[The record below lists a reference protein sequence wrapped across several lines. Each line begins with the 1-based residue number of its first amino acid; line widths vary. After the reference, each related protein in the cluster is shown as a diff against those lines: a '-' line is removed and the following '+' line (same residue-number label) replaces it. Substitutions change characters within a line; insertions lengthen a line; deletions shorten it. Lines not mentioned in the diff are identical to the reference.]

1 MARTIEVLPDLVAN
15 QIAAGEVVERPA
27 SVVKE
32 LVENALDARAT
43 RIDIEIEGGGKRR
56 IRVTDDGIG
65 MGRED
70 ALLSFDRHATSKI
83 RAAVDLQSVR
93 TFGFRGEAL
102 PSIAAVSRVTL
113 ETNGESDSLGTR
125 VRVRGGTIQGVDDVP
140 RRRGTTVEVSDVF
153 FNAPAR
159 SKFLKAV
166 GAEARAVSDIV
177 SVLALANASVG
188 FGLTSGG
195 RILLDLPPASDLTAR
210 VAALWG
216 REAATTLIAL
226 STESDEI
233 ALRGLIQR
241 PDAAKSGFRR
251 AHLFVNG
258 RPFRS
263 RTLLAALDRGYRTTI
278 SERVR
283 PWAFLYL
290 RMPPGTVDMNV
301 HPAKAEVRFRN
312 ATAVESFVEEAV
324 RAALTSDSSAATLDT
339 QLAAPKLL
347 VREPSP
353 PRAGKRVEEESQT
366 AMFLSAD
373 ATASSGAPSASLGAA
388 ASAGAALAPASAGD
402 APSLDAPA
410 SSGTVATPGG
420 SAGEAVMQAA
430 SVGAKDPSG
439 GPDRHDH
446 EVRPVGA
453 EPVPMVEER
462 PRLWQVLHTYVLAET
477 REGLIIIDQHSA
489 HERIL
494 FERLTRAFEE
504 SGQTGQRLLF
514 PLTIRLSKAEYEQ
527 VEALTGILN
536 RVGFEVEG
544 FGGNTIIVHAVPD
557 PHPYF
562 DAERCL
568 REMIDDL
575 VAGSDLTRSA
585 KNQHEKIAMMF
596 ACKGAIKA
604 GQRLSETEMGELV
617 DQLFATELPY
627 HDVHGRPTIVRLSKG
642 ELERKFGR

>member
-1 MARTIEVLPDLVAN
+1 MPRTIEVLPDLVAN

-32 LVENALDARAT
+32 LIENALDARAT
-43 RIDIEIEGGGKRR
+43 RIDIDIERGGKGR
-56 IRVTDDGIG
+56 IRVTDDGVG

-70 ALLSFDRHATSKI
+70 ALLSLDRHATSKI
-83 RAAVDLQSVR
+83 RAATDLQSVG

-102 PSIAAVSRVTL
+102 PSIAAVSRMTL
-113 ETNGESDSLGTR
+113 ETRGASDPLGTR
-125 VRVRGGTIQGVDDVP
+125 VRVKGGTITEVDDVP
-140 RRRGTTVEVSDVF
+140 RRRGTTVEVSNVF

-166 GAEARAVSDIV
+166 GAEARAVSDVV

-195 RILLDLPPASDLTAR
+195 RILLELPPAADLTTR
-210 VAALWG
+210 VADLWG
-216 REAATTLIAL
+216 REAATTLLAL
-226 STESDEI
+226 STEPDGI
-233 ALRGLIQR
+233 QVRGLIQR

-263 RTLLAALDRGYRTTI
+263 RPLLAAVDRGYRTTI
-278 SERVR
+278 PERVR

-290 RMPPGTVDMNV
+290 HMPPGTVDMNV
-301 HPAKAEVRFRN
+301 HPAKAEVRFRD
-312 ATAVESFVEEAV
+312 AAAVESLIEEAV
-324 RAALTSDSSAATLDT
+324 RTGLTSEASAATLDT
-339 QLAAPKLL
+339 QLESPRLM

-353 PRAGKRVEEESQT
+353 PRADKSDAESQT
-366 AMFLSAD
+366 ALFLSAD
-373 ATASSGAPSASLGAA
+373 AGVEPI
-388 ASAGAALAPASAGD
+388 
-402 APSLDAPA
+402 
-410 SSGTVATPGG
+410 
-420 SAGEAVMQAA
+420 
-430 SVGAKDPSG
+430 
-439 GPDRHDH
+439 
-446 EVRPVGA
+446 PV
-453 EPVPMVEER
+453 VEER
-462 PRLWQVLHTYVLAET
+462 PRLWQVLNTYVLAET

-494 FERLTRAFEE
+494 FEHLSRAFEE

-514 PLTIRLSKAEYEQ
+514 PLTIRLSKAEFEQ

-536 RVGFEVEG
+536 RVGFEIEG
-544 FGGNTIIVHAVPD
+544 FGGNTIIVQAVPD

-562 DAERCL
+562 DPERCL

-575 VAGSDLTRSA
+575 VEGSDLTRSA
-585 KNQHEKIAMMF
+585 KNQHEKIAMTF
-596 ACKGAIKA
+596 SCKGAIKA
-604 GQRLSETEMGELV
+604 GQALSESEMQDLF

-627 HDVHGRPTIVRLSKG
+627 HDVHGRPTIVRLSKS

>member
-1 MARTIEVLPDLVAN
+1 MPRTIEVLPDLVAN

-43 RIDIEIEGGGKRR
+43 RIDIDIERGGKRR
-56 IRVTDDGIG
+56 IRVTDDGVG

-70 ALLSFDRHATSKI
+70 ALLSLDRHATSKI
-83 RAAVDLQSVR
+83 RAAVDLQSVG

-102 PSIAAVSRVTL
+102 PSIAAVSRMTL
-113 ETNGESDSLGTR
+113 ETRGDSDPLGTR
-125 VRVRGGTIQGVDDVP
+125 VRVKGGTITGVDDVP
-140 RRRGTTVEVSDVF
+140 RRRGTTVEVSDLF

-166 GAEARAVSDIV
+166 GAEARAVSDVV
-177 SVLALANASVG
+177 SLLALANASVG
-188 FGLTSGG
+188 FGLTSSG
-195 RILLDLPPASDLTAR
+195 RILLELPPAADLTAR

-226 STESDEI
+226 STESEGVQV
-233 ALRGLIQR
+233 RGLIQR

-263 RTLLAALDRGYRTTI
+263 RPLLSAVDRGYRTTI
-278 SERVR
+278 TERVR

-301 HPAKAEVRFRN
+301 HPAKAEVRFRD
-312 ATAVESFVEEAV
+312 AAAVESFVEEAV
-324 RAALTSDSSAATLDT
+324 RAGLTSEASAATLDT
-339 QLAAPKLL
+339 QLAPPQLL
-347 VREPSP
+347 VREPRP
-353 PRAGKRVEEESQT
+353 PRPNKKAEVESQT
-366 AMFLSAD
+366 ALFLSAD
-373 ATASSGAPSASLGAA
+373 AAMPSGTATSSGAA
-388 ASAGAALAPASAGD
+388 
-402 APSLDAPA
+402 
-410 SSGTVATPGG
+410 ATPGV
-420 SAGEAVMQAA
+420 SAREAATSDLSA
-430 SVGAKDPSG
+430 DPI
-439 GPDRHDH
+439 
-446 EVRPVGA
+446 PV
-453 EPVPMVEER
+453 VEER
-462 PRLWQVLHTYVLAET
+462 PRLWQVLNTYVIAET
-477 REGLIIIDQHSA
+477 HEGLIIIDQHSA

-494 FERLTRAFEE
+494 FERLSRAFEE
-504 SGQTGQRLLF
+504 SGETGQRLLF
-514 PLTIRLSKAEYEQ
+514 PLTIRLAKAEYEQ

-536 RVGFEVEG
+536 RVGFAVEG

-562 DAERCL
+562 DPERCL
-568 REMIDDL
+568 REMIDEL
-575 VAGSDLTRSA
+575 VTGSDLTRSA
-585 KNQHEKIAMMF
+585 KNQHEKIAMTF

-604 GQRLSETEMGELV
+604 GQRLSKTEMQELF

-627 HDVHGRPTIVRLSKG
+627 HDVHGRPTIVRLSKS

>member
-43 RIDIEIEGGGKRR
+43 RVDIDIEHGGKRR
-56 IRVTDDGIG
+56 IRVTDDGVG

-70 ALLSFDRHATSKI
+70 ALLSLDRHATSKI
-83 RAAVDLQSVR
+83 RAAVDLQSVE

-102 PSIAAVSRVTL
+102 PSIAAVSRMTL
-113 ETNGESDSLGTR
+113 ETKGDSDQLGTR
-125 VRVRGGTIQGVDDVP
+125 VRVKGGTITGVEDVS
-140 RRRGTTVEVSDVF
+140 RRRGTTVEVSDLF

-159 SKFLKAV
+159 AKFLKAV
-166 GAEARAVSDIV
+166 GAEARAVSDAV
-177 SVLALANASVG
+177 SLLALANASVG

-195 RILLDLPPASDLTAR
+195 RILLELPPATDLTAR

-226 STESDEI
+226 STESEG
-233 ALRGLIQR
+233 LQVRGLIQR

-278 SERVR
+278 SEKVR

-301 HPAKAEVRFRN
+301 HPAKAEVRFRDD
-312 ATAVESFVEEAV
+312 AAVESFVEEAV
-324 RAALTSDSSAATLDT
+324 RAGLTSEASAATLDT
-339 QLAAPKLL
+339 QLAPPQLL

-353 PRAGKRVEEESQT
+353 PRPDKKSEVEGQT
-366 AMFLSAD
+366 TLFLSAS
-373 ATASSGAPSASLGAA
+373 ATMPSGAVPLSGAAPSSGVVPFSGTAASPGSSAAGAVTYGVTGRGAA
-388 ASAGAALAPASAGD
+388 TDEVSAD
-402 APSLDAPA
+402 
-410 SSGTVATPGG
+410 
-420 SAGEAVMQAA
+420 
-430 SVGAKDPSG
+430 
-439 GPDRHDH
+439 
-446 EVRPVGA
+446 
-453 EPVPMVEER
+453 PVPVLEER
-462 PRLWQVLHTYVLAET
+462 PRLWQVLNTYVLAET

-494 FERLTRAFEE
+494 FERLSRAFEE

-514 PLTIRLSKAEYEQ
+514 PLTIRLAKAEYEQ

-562 DAERCL
+562 DPERCL
-568 REMIDDL
+568 REMIDEL

-585 KNQHEKIAMMF
+585 KNQHEKIAMTF

-604 GQRLSETEMGELV
+604 GQRLSETEMQELF

-627 HDVHGRPTIVRLSKG
+627 HDVHGRPTIVRLSKS

>member
-1 MARTIEVLPDLVAN
+1 MPRTIEVLPDLVAN

-43 RIDIEIEGGGKRR
+43 RIDIDIERGGKRR
-56 IRVTDDGIG
+56 IRVTDDGVG

-70 ALLSFDRHATSKI
+70 ALLSLDRHATSKI
-83 RAAVDLQSVR
+83 RAAVDLQSVG

-102 PSIAAVSRVTL
+102 PSIAAVSRMTL
-113 ETNGESDSLGTR
+113 ETRGDSDPLGTR
-125 VRVRGGTIQGVDDVP
+125 VRVKGGTITGVDDVP
-140 RRRGTTVEVSDVF
+140 RRRGTTVEVSDLF

-166 GAEARAVSDIV
+166 GAEARAVSDVV
-177 SVLALANASVG
+177 SLLALANASVG
-188 FGLTSGG
+188 FGLTSSG
-195 RILLDLPPASDLTAR
+195 RILLELPPAADLTAR

-226 STESDEI
+226 STESEGVQV
-233 ALRGLIQR
+233 RGLIQR

-263 RTLLAALDRGYRTTI
+263 RPLLSAVDRGYRTTI
-278 SERVR
+278 TERVR

-301 HPAKAEVRFRN
+301 HPAKAEVRFRD
-312 ATAVESFVEEAV
+312 AAAVESFVEEAV
-324 RAALTSDSSAATLDT
+324 RAGLTSEASAATLDT
-339 QLAAPKLL
+339 QLAPPQLL
-347 VREPSP
+347 VREPRP
-353 PRAGKRVEEESQT
+353 PRPNKKAEVESQT
-366 AMFLSAD
+366 ALFLSAD
-373 ATASSGAPSASLGAA
+373 AAMPSGTATSLGAA
-388 ASAGAALAPASAGD
+388 A
-402 APSLDAPA
+402 
-410 SSGTVATPGG
+410 TPGVSTREAATSDL
-420 SAGEAVMQAA
+420 SA
-430 SVGAKDPSG
+430 DPI
-439 GPDRHDH
+439 
-446 EVRPVGA
+446 PV
-453 EPVPMVEER
+453 VEER
-462 PRLWQVLHTYVLAET
+462 PRLWQVLNTYVIAET
-477 REGLIIIDQHSA
+477 HEGLIIIDQHSA

-494 FERLTRAFEE
+494 FERLSRAFEE
-504 SGQTGQRLLF
+504 SGETGQRLLF
-514 PLTIRLSKAEYEQ
+514 PLTIRLAKAEYEQ

-536 RVGFEVEG
+536 RVGFAVEG

-562 DAERCL
+562 DPERCL
-568 REMIDDL
+568 REMIDEL
-575 VAGSDLTRSA
+575 VTGSDLTRSA
-585 KNQHEKIAMMF
+585 KNQHEKIAMTF

-604 GQRLSETEMGELV
+604 GQRLSKTEMQELF

-627 HDVHGRPTIVRLSKG
+627 HDVHGRPTIVRLSKS

>member
-1 MARTIEVLPDLVAN
+1 MPRTIEVLPDLVAN

-43 RIDIEIEGGGKRR
+43 RIDIDIEHGGKKR
-56 IRVTDDGIG
+56 IRVTDDGVG

-70 ALLSFDRHATSKI
+70 ALLSLERHATSKI
-83 RAAVDLQSVR
+83 RSATDLQSVG

-102 PSIAAVSRVTL
+102 PSIAAVSRMTL
-113 ETNGESDSLGTR
+113 ETNGGADASGTLICVKGGRITR
-125 VRVRGGTIQGVDDVP
+125 VEDLT
-140 RRRGTTVEVSDVF
+140 RRRGTTVEVSNLF

-166 GAEARAVSDIV
+166 GAEARAVSEVV

-188 FGLTSGG
+188 FGLTSSG
-195 RILLDLPPASDLTAR
+195 RFLLELPPAADLTAR

-226 STESDEI
+226 STESEVGQI
-233 ALRGLIQR
+233 RGLIQR

-263 RTLLAALDRGYRTTI
+263 RPILAALDRGYRTTI

-301 HPAKAEVRFRN
+301 HPAKAEVRFRDP
-312 ATAVESFVEEAV
+312 AVVEAFVEEAV
-324 RAALTSDSSAATLDT
+324 RGGLTTDPSAATLDT
-339 QLAAPKLL
+339 ELAPPQLL
-347 VREPSP
+347 VREPGP
-353 PRAGKRVEEESQT
+353 PPAGRKSEEATQT
-366 AMFLSAD
+366 ALFLSAD
-373 ATASSGAPSASLGAA
+373 VSGLAASSGMADGNESGA
-388 ASAGAALAPASAGD
+388 
-402 APSLDAPA
+402 
-410 SSGTVATPGG
+410 
-420 SAGEAVMQAA
+420 
-430 SVGAKDPSG
+430 
-439 GPDRHDH
+439 PDRDV
-446 EVRPVGA
+446 EVEPIPV
-453 EPVPMVEER
+453 VEEP
-462 PRLWQVLHTYVLAET
+462 PRLWQILNTYVLAET

-514 PLTIRLSKAEYEQ
+514 PITVRLTKAEYEQ

-568 REMIDDL
+568 REMIDEL
-575 VAGSDLTRSA
+575 VSGSELTRSA
-585 KNQHEKIAMMF
+585 TNQHERIAMTF

-604 GQRLSETEMGELV
+604 GQALSESEMQELF

-627 HDVHGRPTIVRLSKG
+627 HDVHGRPTIVRLSKS